1 MEVGSIFVDR
11 QVGWYLGFIDVVS
24 DEKIED
30 SEDTFSETEST
41 ALPLLPTHLGYT
53 RRIDKAPVEGLETS
67 IIIAITEKGKKIADN
82 VLTIN
87 RLRLDNGEDRI
98 FGLSESVV
106 GGMLTLSTDVCST
119 EEQLGRIID
128 VLYFV
133 FYENL
138 KHFKIFYWKWS

>member
-1 MEVGSIFVDR
+1 M
-11 QVGWYLGFIDVVS
+11 
-24 DEKIED
+24 
-30 SEDTFSETEST
+30 
-41 ALPLLPTHLGYT
+41 
-53 RRIDKAPVEGLETS
+53 
-67 IIIAITEKGKKIADN
+67 
-82 VLTIN
+82 LTIN

-138 KHFKIFYWKWS
+138 KHFKILIGNGVEKKGDQMVRQEDIYQCIFGVKIICSDLRQDLD